1 MKLSL
6 VTAPAVEPL
15 LLAQVK
21 DHVRVSGTDE
31 DAYLG
36 QLIST
41 VTSHLDGWAGIMGRA
56 LISQTWDLFLDWFP
70 WEIAV
75 PLPPLQSVT
84 TVKYTDND
92 GVQQTLA
99 TSVYTVVSQGNS
111 TGKIVQ
117 AFNQTWPT
125 IRMVPNAV
133 EIQFVAG
140 YGDSWNDV
148 PLDIR
153 HAMLILIGQMYEY
166 REEVVTGTMVSRLPD
181 IQQSLLFK
189 HRVGLL

>member
-31 DAYLG
+31 DALLG

-56 LISQTWDLFLDWFP
+56 LITQTWDLFLDWFP

-99 TSVYTVVSQGNS
+99 TDQYTVVSQGNS

-117 AFNQTWPT
+117 AFGKTWPST
-125 IRMVPNAV
+125 RTVPGAV
-133 EIQFVAG
+133 EVRFVAG
-140 YGDSWNDV
+140 FGDSWNDV

-153 HAMLILIGQMYEY
+153 HAMLILIGQMYEF
-166 REEVVTGTMVSRLPD
+166 REQVVTGTMVSRLPD

-189 HRVGLL
+189 YRVGLL